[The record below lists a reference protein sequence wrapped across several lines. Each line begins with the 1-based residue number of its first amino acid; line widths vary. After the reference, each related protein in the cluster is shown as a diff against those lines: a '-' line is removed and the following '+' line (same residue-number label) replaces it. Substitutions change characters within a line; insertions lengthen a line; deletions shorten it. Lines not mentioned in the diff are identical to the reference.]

1 MLRRMRVHDIHS
13 TMRVVTWESCF
24 ASSSFYFRCYIHNN
38 IMSFVCSFFPACAS
52 LFGGAKRNR
61 PLHSVLPH
69 RRRRRTVV
77 RVQAL
82 HLDPVVQ
89 LLPDV
94 RRGCLLRVSETTS
107 IILHTQGTRL
117 VSIACDSVVK
127 CTFAKT
133 WSPIVIL
140 EHLTIGGKRK

>member
-1 MLRRMRVHDIHS
+1 
-13 TMRVVTWESCF
+13 
-24 ASSSFYFRCYIHNN
+24 
-38 IMSFVCSFFPACAS
+38 MSFVCSLFPACAS

-107 IILHTQGTRL
+107 IILHTQRTGL
-117 VSIACDSVVK
+117 ASIARDSVVK
-127 CTFAKT
+127 CTFART